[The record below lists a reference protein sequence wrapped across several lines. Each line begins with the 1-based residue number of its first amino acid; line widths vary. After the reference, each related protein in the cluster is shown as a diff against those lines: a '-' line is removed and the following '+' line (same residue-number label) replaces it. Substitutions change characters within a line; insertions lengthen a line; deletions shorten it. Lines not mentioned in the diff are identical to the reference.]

1 MPAAVAFGN
10 VRVLMTEGTRARDK
24 RGVLRIG
31 NAEVVLADAG
41 STTLLTPIAA
51 LQGIFLS
58 RSRQPRWLDENGK
71 TVVSRIDLGPLGFF
85 RGDRNWF
92 VLLTGADPVI
102 LSVED
107 SLLESVIVAFQTRT
121 GLAVRR
127 VQ

>member
-31 NAEVVLADAG
+31 NGEVVLADGG

-51 LQGIFLS
+51 LKGIFLS
-58 RSRQPRWLDENGK
+58 RSRQPRWLDENGR
-71 TVVSRIDLGPLGFF
+71 TVVSRVDLGPLGFF

-92 VLLTGADPVI
+92 VLITGGDPVI

-107 SLLESVIVAFQTRT
+107 PLLQSVIVAFQART